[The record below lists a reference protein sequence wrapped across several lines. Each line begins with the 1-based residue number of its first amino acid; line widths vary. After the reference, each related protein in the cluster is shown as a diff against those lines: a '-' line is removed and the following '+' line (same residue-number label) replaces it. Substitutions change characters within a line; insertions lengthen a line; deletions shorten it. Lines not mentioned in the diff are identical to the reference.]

1 MDFDSAKLL
10 EILFEEQEDQ
20 DPRDTLAAANSGLS
34 FLLQDHPYGC
44 LSDEPGSCPASQ
56 LQSLADPNP
65 ADFLQLRVDPNDVYN
80 PRSPSA
86 STESDSGVSDSPCRA
101 PLPPDRSP
109 PIVLEVLCD
118 AGTQEDTM
126 PHLVPTTA
134 LENGSPPRTD
144 PSTCIVSQAPLSF
157 LEAMTE
163 INPTG
168 VPTDQL
174 RHPGLLLTDEERR
187 LLSQEGVLLRDA
199 LHLSQAE
206 ERILK
211 KIRRKIRNKQS
222 AQDSRRRK
230 KEYLDGLE
238 SRVAACSAQNQD
250 LKKKVQQLE
259 NHKESLL
266 DQLQKLQGLL
276 KQTSAKAVQ
285 TSTCLV
291 ILLVSFGLFIWPSC
305 ASLFGRSQVGREDHT
320 PSGVLSR
327 NILTQKGAAEPASP
341 SAARHPEG
349 PRVRTA
355 LPPELHATSVG
366 EDEAEKNLPVEGETA
381 LEEAS
386 EPQRDLQTP
395 PKGRWRGKAPRPDL
409 DEI

>member
-1 MDFDSAKLL
+1 MDRVQKTSRDEFLARLGFGGHSSELEDSARPFGNRVGPSVGRPEKPGRASPKQRKIYPLL
-10 EILFEEQEDQ
+10 STRFV
-20 DPRDTLAAANSGLS
+20 P
-34 FLLQDHPYGC
+34 
-44 LSDEPGSCPASQ
+44 

-86 STESDSGVSDSPCRA
+86 STESDSGLSDSPCRA

-118 AGTQEDTM
+118 TGTWEDTV

-134 LENGSPPRTD
+134 LENGSPPGTD
-144 PSTCIVSQAPLSF
+144 PSTCIPSQASLGF

-168 VPTDQL
+168 VPTDQVTSG
-174 RHPGLLLTDEERR
+174 PAAEAAGPPEADVCQGGPDEHLPRGRWPWGVERR
-187 LLSQEGVLLRDA
+187 VPGDPPPITHVSFP
-199 LHLSQAE
+199 
-206 ERILK
+206 
-211 KIRRKIRNKQS
+211 
-222 AQDSRRRK
+222 
-230 KEYLDGLE
+230 
-238 SRVAACSAQNQD
+238 
-250 LKKKVQQLE
+250 
-259 NHKESLL
+259 
-266 DQLQKLQGLL
+266 LQ
-276 KQTSAKAVQ
+276 
-285 TSTCLV
+285 

-305 ASLFGRSQVGREDHT
+305 ASLFGGSQVGREDHA

-341 SAARHPEG
+341 SAARHPEV
-349 PRVRTA
+349 PHVRTA

-366 EDEAEKNLPVEGETA
+366 EDEAEKNLPVEEETA